1 MTDVRQQRGLNSIKT
16 YVPGKPIDEA
26 RREHGL
32 KNVIKLASN
41 ENSLG
46 PSPKALAAI
55 KERLSDLNLYP
66 DVKSHNLL
74 KALAEHLGIRP
85 EQLTVG
91 NGADG
96 LIMQTCLAYLDEQ
109 SEVIVSQSSFPVY
122 DIYTHVMRAVLVK
135 IPLRNFRLDLEA
147 MLRAISDKTKLIFV
161 CNPNNPTGTI
171 VTAVEVEAFMD
182 KAPKH
187 VLIIYD
193 EAYYEFVDSPDYPD
207 SLRYIRDGHTNTM
220 IMRTFSKI
228 YGLAG
233 IRLGYAIAEP
243 KILAPLNRVKEPFSV
258 NLLAQAAGVAALEDQ
273 AFLEKTVTTNHAGR
287 IYLYGEFERLRL
299 PYVRSHTNFILV
311 KIGPQATAVQEM
323 LLDKGVIVRPCAGY
337 DLPLFLRVTVGS
349 KTQNVRFIEALEST
363 LAGILGDVS
372 MRRLEPLTKP

>member
-1 MTDVRQQRGLNSIKT
+1 MTDIRQQRGLNAIKT
-16 YVPGKPIDEA
+16 YVPGKPIDEV

-299 PYVRSHTNFILV
+299 PYVRSHTNFVLV

-363 LAGILGDVS
+363 LQDLGQLHSD
-372 MRRLEPLTKP
+372 

>member
-1 MTDVRQQRGLNSIKT
+1 MTHIRQQRGLNAIKA
-16 YVPGKPIDEA
+16 YVPGKPIDEVQ
-26 RREHGL
+26 REYGL
-32 KNVIKLASN
+32 KDVTKLASN
-41 ENSLG
+41 ENPLG
-46 PSPKALAAI
+46 PSPRALAAI

-122 DIYTHVMRAVLVK
+122 DIYTHVMRAALVK
-135 IPLRNFRLDLEA
+135 IPLRNFQLDLEA

-299 PYVRSHTNFILV
+299 PYVRSHTNFVLV

-349 KTQNVRFIEALEST
+349 ETQNVRFIEALEST

>member
-1 MTDVRQQRGLNSIKT
+1 MTDVRQQRGLNAIKT

-26 RREHGL
+26 RREHDL
-32 KNVIKLASN
+32 KDVIKLASN

>member
-1 MTDVRQQRGLNSIKT
+1 MTDVRQQRGLNAIKT
-16 YVPGKPIDEA
+16 YVPGKPIDEV

-299 PYVRSHTNFILV
+299 PYVRSHTNFVLV

>member
-1 MTDVRQQRGLNSIKT
+1 MTDVRQQRGLNAIKV
-16 YVPGKPIDEA
+16 YVPGKPIDKV
-26 RREHGL
+26 RREYGL
-32 KNVIKLASN
+32 KDVIKLASN

-135 IPLRNFRLDLEA
+135 IPLRNFQLDLEA

-299 PYVRSHTNFILV
+299 PYVRSHTNFVLV

-349 KTQNVRFIEALEST
+349 KTQNARFIEALEST

>member
-1 MTDVRQQRGLNSIKT
+1 MTDVRQQRGLNAIKT

-135 IPLRNFRLDLEA
+135 IPLRNFQLDLEA

-363 LAGILGDVS
+363 LMGILGDVS